1 MKRAITATMLTLALA
16 TPVADAVA
24 ATPKKKVTTTTKTIS
39 GSVAEVDRWGE
50 LQVSVVV
57 KKTTTTVG
65 KKKTVKRRVTA
76 VRVPTYPDHTDRS
89 IFINQNALPTLVQE
103 ALTAQF
109 TGSVDMVSGAT
120 DTSYGFEQSLQSAL
134 LGAKKA

>member
-1 MKRAITATMLTLALA
+1 MKRAVTATMLTLALA
-16 TPVADAVA
+16 TPVANAIA

-39 GSVAEVDRWGE
+39 GSVVEVDRWGS
-50 LQVSVVV
+50 LQVTVVL

-65 KKKTVKRRVTA
+65 AKKTVKRRVTA
-76 VRVPTYPDHTDRS
+76 VRVPTYPNHTDRS
-89 IFINQNALPTLVQE
+89 VFINQNALPTLVQE

-109 TGSVDMVSGAT
+109 AGSIDMVSGAT

-134 LGAKKA
+134 LAAKKA

>member
-50 LQVSVVV
+50 LQVTVVV

-89 IFINQNALPTLVQE
+89 IFINQTALPTLVQE
-103 ALTAQF
+103 A
-109 TGSVDMVSGAT
+109 
-120 DTSYGFEQSLQSAL
+120 
-134 LGAKKA
+134 

>member
-89 IFINQNALPTLVQE
+89 IFINQKALPTLVQE